1 MQKKVVDPFDDKHIE
16 YKSNGDESKTLSMEE
31 YHKKLKW
38 YHE

>member
-31 YHKKLKW
+31 YHKKLK
-38 YHE
+38 